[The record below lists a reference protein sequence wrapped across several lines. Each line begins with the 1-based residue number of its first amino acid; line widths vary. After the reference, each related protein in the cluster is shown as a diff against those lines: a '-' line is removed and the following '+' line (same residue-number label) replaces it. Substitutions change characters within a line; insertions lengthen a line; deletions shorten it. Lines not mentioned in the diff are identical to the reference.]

1 MTSVPRVFST
11 VCSRLHG
18 VTLLLAFVLGCARS
32 EEDVSAKAIELVQQ
46 GKSDDAVKLLT
57 DAIAKEPK
65 NLALFKLR
73 GRIYM
78 RNNDHAHAAADLNQV
93 AELGEP
99 AAYRHAGAEYFYAG
113 DFAASLTAFDA
124 CAKHFPD
131 QAPHLWERGIS
142 LYYLKRFADGRK
154 QFEDHKAVN
163 PHDVENAAWHF
174 ICAAKETSVEQ
185 ARKALIFID
194 TDQDTRIPMKQVYLL
209 FKGDGKPEDVL
220 SAAKAGNPDADSLK
234 NQLCYAHLYL
244 GLYFEALGDEKK
256 AREHLEKSAVEF
268 GEDHYMGQVAREHWA
283 TIKDKK

>member
-1 MTSVPRVFST
+1 MKTTSIDCFMILRQIACAALVISF
-11 VCSRLHG
+11 
-18 VTLLLAFVLGCARS
+18 ALGCARS
-32 EEDVSAKAIELVQQ
+32 EEDVVPKAIELIQQ
-46 GKSDDAVKLLT
+46 GKTDDAIKLLT
-57 DAIAKEPK
+57 QTLEKDTK
-65 NLALFKLR
+65 NLALYKVR
-73 GRIYM
+73 SRIYM
-78 RNNDHAHAAADLNQV
+78 RLNDHAKAAADLNQV
-93 AELGEP
+93 AELGEL

-113 DFAASLTAFDA
+113 NFAASLAAFDA
-124 CAKHFPD
+124 CAKHFPN
-131 QAPHLWERGIS
+131 QAPQLWERGIT

-220 SAAKAGNPDADSLK
+220 AAATAGNPGADALK

-244 GLYFEALGDEKK
+244 GLYFEALGETKK

-268 GEDHYMGQVAREHWA
+268 GEDHYMGQVGRVHWA
-283 TIKDKK
+283 TIKDVK